1 MYYCLN
7 IIMNMIMNDIH
18 NDGEGYSVYQY
29 EENTSWKDLYFPNNF
44 HIYSAGRSN
53 LYFKEIDKV
62 CSSFKLSM
70 KCMIKHVCFICICKC
85 MIKHVRRSQSTIT
98 DFSNINSCTAFA
110 STDFM
115 YA

>member
-7 IIMNMIMNDIH
+7 IIVNMIMNDIH

-53 LYFKEIDKV
+53 LYFKEINKV

-70 KCMIKHVCFICICKC
+70 KC

-98 DFSNINSCTAFA
+98 DFSNINCCTAFA